1 MKWDIVKNNT
11 CSFSIKTEYIMLQ
24 QVFTKNSLQAD
35 AISAAQHRNTLSE
48 IRERILVLFHILWDS
63 ASHYSFYQR

>member
-1 MKWDIVKNNT
+1 
-11 CSFSIKTEYIMLQ
+11 MLQ

-48 IRERILVLFHILWDS
+48 KRERILVLFQILWGS
-63 ASHYSFYQR
+63 ASHYRLYQRWWKAQSQSLACLRF